1 MRLSLLYSC
10 CLLDQSV
17 LYQVVTLSCI
27 QADDGKS
34 EGLQVVDRS
43 EREHKK
49 NFFHIV
55 FQFKLQAHHIVFQDF
70 PRQVPQ
76 LTRGSRN
83 LTRISPNIIP
93 NFRPTF
99 EINQTEPE
107 SQNYYPVA
115 SNIVIKVL
123 LLNLPQAHQNLPQVH
138 QKLPQVHQNLPQVRQ
153 IQGIFLG

>member
-1 MRLSLLYSC
+1 MERVRDYRWLIKVKENIKKLLPH
-10 CLLDQSV
+10 CLP
-17 LYQVVTLSCI
+17 I
-27 QADDGKS
+27 QITSPPQCD
-34 EGLQVVDRS
+34 
-43 EREHKK
+43 
-49 NFFHIV
+49 
-55 FQFKLQAHHIVFQDF
+55 HIVFQDF

-123 LLNLPQAHQNLPQVH
+123 LLNLPQVHQNLPQAHQNLPQVH
-138 QKLPQVHQNLPQVRQ
+138 QNLPKVHQKLPQVRQ

>member
-1 MRLSLLYSC
+1 MV
-10 CLLDQSV
+10 DQS
-17 LYQVVTLSCI
+17 
-27 QADDGKS
+27 
-34 EGLQVVDRS
+34 EG
-43 EREHKK
+43 EHKK

-70 PRQVPQ
+70 PH
-76 LTRGSRN
+76 
-83 LTRISPNIIP
+83 IIP